1 MYLIHL
7 YSGTSSELAPFYVGI
22 FKPKTG
28 CSSQNMY
35 QSGLVKKFGQQ
46 SFFAFFLTPQHL
58 SDFWQI
64 SPPLAI
70 KCHCELKGYYLY
82 PALDFYF
89 LVFLLLHFNKLNQPL
104 QLVMRNTSA
113 LPIKYSQRSGAASLL
128 CNLGLDPIWVSV
140 W

>member
-1 MYLIHL
+1 MTIKNVKPVYLIHL
-7 YSGTSSELAPFYVGI
+7 YSGTSSELAPFYVSI

-70 KCHCELKGYYLY
+70 KCHCELKGYYLS

-104 QLVMRNTSA
+104 QLVIEKHFSTAYQIQPKIWGSF
-113 LPIKYSQRSGAASLL
+113 ASM
-128 CNLGLDPIWVSV
+128 
-140 W
+140 